1 VRTVF
6 CDALI
11 DSVKMIPFLLFVYY
25 VVEWLEYQYGLA
37 IRARIQRNAKAGPLA
52 GAVFGCVPQCG
63 FSVLASAMY
72 TRRFVTIGTL
82 LAVYLS
88 TSDEA
93 VPVILAQPKKL
104 WVIVPLICTKVVI
117 ALIGGYVTDIAFR
130 SYRKGV
136 IVSDPEGL
144 KEIEGHGCCEH
155 HVVGED
161 SKRQLWLHPLVHTV
175 KVFFFVFLV
184 SFGINWLMF
193 KVGAHNL
200 GRLLLQHSPLQ
211 PVITAFVGLIPNCA
225 ASVAITQVFLKG
237 GISYGSAVSG
247 LCASGGLGL
256 LVLLKENHNPRDTA
270 KVLGLLLAF
279 SIAAGIAI
287 QYLYG

>member
-1 VRTVF
+1 MKKVF
-6 CDALI
+6 LDALI

-25 VVEWLEYQYGLA
+25 VVEWLEYQYGLT
-37 IRARIQRNAKAGPLA
+37 IRTRIQRNAKAGPLA

-72 TRRFVTIGTL
+72 TRRFVTVGTL

-93 VPVILAQPKKL
+93 IPVVLAQPKKL
-104 WVIVPLICTKVVI
+104 WVIVPLVCTKVAI
-117 ALIGGYVTDIAFR
+117 ALIGGYATDIAFR
-130 SYRKGV
+130 SYRNR
-136 IVSDPEGL
+136 ITISDPQGL
-144 KEIEGHGCCEH
+144 KELESRGCCEH
-155 HVVGED
+155 HVLGD
-161 SKRQLWLHPLVHTV
+161 DRKRELLLHPLVHTA

-184 SFGINWLMF
+184 SFGINVLMF
-193 KVGAHNL
+193 KVGEHNL
-200 GRLLLQHSPLQ
+200 GRLFLQHSPLQ
-211 PVITAFVGLIPNCA
+211 PIVAAIVGLIPNCA

-237 GISYGSAVSG
+237 GISYGSAVAG

-270 KVLGLLLAF
+270 RVLGLLLGF

-287 QYLYG
+287 QHFYG

>member
-1 VRTVF
+1 MKTVF
-6 CDALI
+6 FDALI

-72 TRRFVTIGTL
+72 TRGFVTIGTL

-93 VPVILAQPKKL
+93 IPVVLAQPKKL
-104 WVIVPLICTKVVI
+104 WVIVPLVCTKVVI
-117 ALIGGYVTDIAFR
+117 ALIGGYSTDIAFR

-136 IVSDPEGL
+136 TVSDPEGL
-144 KEIEGHGCCEH
+144 KEIAGDGCCEH

-161 SKRQLWLHPLVHTV
+161 SKRQLLLHPLVHTV

-184 SFGINWLMF
+184 SLGINCLMF

-200 GRLLLQHSPLQ
+200 GRLFLQHSPLQ
-211 PVITAFVGLIPNCA
+211 PVLTALVGLIPNCA

-237 GISYGSAVSG
+237 GISYGSAVAG

-270 KVLGLLLAF
+270 RVLGLLLGF
-279 SIAAGIAI
+279 SVAAGIAI